1 MVAIPAEK
9 SGIIHQNNASIKS
22 KQRFSKEMLKKTFPG
37 FFQLGSQKA
46 RFSTS
51 SIFYRL
57 QRSKMP
63 GRPWPAWEAH

>member
-1 MVAIPAEK
+1 
-9 SGIIHQNNASIKS
+9 
-22 KQRFSKEMLKKTFPG
+22 MLKKAFPG

-51 SIFYRL
+51 SIFNRL

-63 GRPWPAWEAH
+63 GRPWPAWETH